1 MQHSINF
8 MEFNLTQWF
17 LNMIRFSIWA
27 SLLGIFILSPF
38 VGAVTLDVSKI
49 LEFDSL
55 ASTIFFDLRMPRVL
69 FAFFAGV
76 ILALSGLLFQTL
88 FRNALMTPY
97 TLGISS
103 GAVLGAGIAIK
114 LGLGTLFFGIAAV
127 SFFGFMGAIFTVFLL
142 IYISRFL
149 KSSQHESL
157 LLLGIALSLF
167 YSSALMV
174 IFYLGSAMQNDMLI
188 RFTMG
193 SLSVI
198 GWFHPILIG
207 SISLMLFVSIYLY
220 RFELQLLGISDD
232 QATLKGINT
241 KKTTLILLTISSL
254 GIGTLVSISG
264 PIGFIGLI
272 VPHIVAKLY
281 PSTVN
286 KRIIKTALFGG
297 LFLSLC
303 DTITRTL
310 QTQSELPI
318 GIVTALIG
326 GPFFIY
332 LIISRSKR

>member
-1 MQHSINF
+1 
-8 MEFNLTQWF
+8 
-17 LNMIRFSIWA
+17 MIKSLIW
-27 SLLGIFILSPF
+27 LGLIGVLILSPF
-38 VGAVTLDVSKI
+38 IGAVNLDINAI
-49 LEFDSL
+49 LETSSL
-55 ASTIFFDLRMPRVL
+55 THTIFFDLRIPRVL
-69 FAFFAGV
+69 FAFEAGV

-114 LGLGTLFFGIAAV
+114 LGLGSIFFGIAAI
-127 SFFGFMGAIFTVFLL
+127 SLFGFLGAMITVFLL
-142 IYISRFL
+142 IYLSQFL
-149 KSSQHESL
+149 RSSQQESL

-167 YSSALMV
+167 YTSALMI
-174 IFYLGSAMQNDMLI
+174 IFYLGDAMQNDMLI

-198 GWFHPILIG
+198 GWNNPLLLGVITFV
-207 SISLMLFVSIYLY
+207 LFLSIYLY
-220 RFELQLLGISDD
+220 RFELQLLSISES
-232 QATLKGINT
+232 QASLKGVNA
-241 KKTTLILLTISSL
+241 KKVTLILLMVSSL

-281 PSTVN
+281 PITVSH
-286 KRIIKTALFGG
+286 RITKTALFGG
-297 LFLSLC
+297 GFLVLC
-303 DTITRTL
+303 DTITRSL

-332 LIISRSKR
+332 LIISRSQK

>member
-1 MQHSINF
+1 MSKFI
-8 MEFNLTQWF
+8 
-17 LNMIRFSIWA
+17 IWA
-27 SLLGIFILSPF
+27 LLYAVLLFSPF
-38 VGAVTLDVSKI
+38 MGAV
-49 LEFDSL
+49 SL
-55 ASTIFFDLRMPRVL
+55 HVEDIFNPNHLSSIIFFDLRVPRVL
-69 FAFFAGV
+69 FAFFAGI
-76 ILALSGLLFQTL
+76 ILSLSGLLFQTL

-114 LGLGTLFFGIAAV
+114 LGLGSLLFGIAAISV
-127 SFFGFMGAIFTVFLL
+127 FGFLGAMLTVFLL
-142 IYISRFL
+142 IYLSQFL
-149 KSSQHESL
+149 RNSQQESL

-167 YSSALMV
+167 YTSCLMI
-174 IFYLGSAMQNDMLI
+174 IFYLGDTTQNDMLI

-198 GWFHPILIG
+198 GWQNPIALGVIAF
-207 SISLMLFVSIYLY
+207 LLLVAIYMY
-220 RFELQLLGISDD
+220 RFELQLLSISDES
-232 QATLKGINT
+232 ASLKGVNT
-241 KKTTLILLTISSL
+241 KKITLLLLMVSSF

-272 VPHIVAKLY
+272 VPHIVSKIY
-281 PSTVN
+281 PSTLN

-297 LFLSLC
+297 LFLVLC
-303 DTITRTL
+303 DTITRGL